1 MAKKTE
7 VALSPEKTKELLNTL
22 QSRFEGNMN
31 RHKDIDWSEVQSR
44 LEENPDKLWSLNA
57 METTGGEPDVVGRDQ
72 NTGEVLFY
80 DCSQESPHGRRS
92 LCYDR
97 EGLESR
103 KANRPESTAI
113 DRAAEMGI
121 ELLTEEQYR
130 ALQQLGNLDMKTSTW
145 LKTPTEIRVLG
156 GAIFADFR
164 YGHIFVY
171 HNGAQSYYAARGFR
185 GCLRV

>member
-1 MAKKTE
+1 MAKNTKKE
-7 VALSPEKTKELLNTL
+7 LSPEQSYKLQGTL
-22 QSRFEGNMN
+22 QARFEKNMN
-31 RHKDIDWSEVQSR
+31 RHKDIDWAEVQLR
-44 LEENPDKLWSLNA
+44 LEAHPDKLWSLNA

-80 DCSQESPHGRRS
+80 DCSEESPQGRRS

-121 ELLTEEQYR
+121 ELLTEEQYC

-164 YGHIFVY
+164 YGQVFVY
-171 HNGAQSYYAARGFR
+171 HNGAQSYYAGRGFR
-185 GCLRV
+185 GVLKI